1 MLPPPDKLLEAVCR
15 TNNLIAVL
23 LIYMNPGKFPLVH
36 YAG

>member
-15 TNNLIAVL
+15 TSNRIAVL

>member
-1 MLPPPDKLLEAVCR
+1 MLPPPDKLLEAVCWA
-15 TNNLIAVL
+15 NNLIVVL